1 MMLDTIAWDCLS
13 LRTPE
18 LGPLWGLTADLA
30 DGIVFIS
37 PFTEGQFHNR
47 FALSPGV
54 RTLVAELSLDAADY
68 AVPLAPKE
76 TIALEGGPSTPP
88 QVGPSTLVLASP
100 MLSTVS
106 LGVKKQLDEKWAAAF
121 YECGIPFE
129 VASSEAFREA
139 VEDTARLVRM
149 WCYTISLFV
158 SQASRSPSVQQ
169 SDVGRRTRTFT
180 VQNGTALGRNG
191 LRNWFECTITF
202 GCAVSEV
209 IRNTRTCICP
219 QWRLIRSKKQQVTLV
234 WRMTQISKLKA
245 GAGQCAGHCP
255 SLG

>member
-1 MMLDTIAWDCLS
+1 
-13 LRTPE
+13 
-18 LGPLWGLTADLA
+18 
-30 DGIVFIS
+30 
-37 PFTEGQFHNR
+37 
-47 FALSPGV
+47 
-54 RTLVAELSLDAADY
+54 
-68 AVPLAPKE
+68 
-76 TIALEGGPSTPP
+76 
-88 QVGPSTLVLASP
+88 
-100 MLSTVS
+100 MLSTVNLS
-106 LGVKKQLDEKWAAAF
+106 VEKQLDDKWAAAF
-121 YECGIPFE
+121 YECGVSFQ
-129 VASSEAFREA
+129 VAKSEAFRDA

-169 SDVGRRTRTFT
+169 SDVGGRTRTFT

-245 GAGQCAGHCP
+245 GGQCAGHCP